1 MGHLCHR
8 SDRIAFKQAPENVT
22 EKLWMQRTTQL
33 QIKAQPK
40 GPTLFAWSLFV
51 KCSYQTTMWHAK
63 MQTSSQGYLHDG
75 MSTFSKRNKGKIDH
89 SRVPYA
95 LTLKIGLFTHLIHRR
110 VSRIVDI
117 SLSPKY
123 DNRNRN
129 YHSLIIRWWFG
140 DSIIDWNVAK
150 WEKRVLIL
158 IGQWTNK
165 VGRQVFSSY
174 ITH

>member
-1 MGHLCHR
+1 
-8 SDRIAFKQAPENVT
+8 
-22 EKLWMQRTTQL
+22 MQRATQL

-51 KCSYQTTMWHAK
+51 KCSYPTTMWHAK

-95 LTLKIGLFTHLIHRR
+95 LTLKIGLFINLIHRR

-129 YHSLIIRWWFG
+129 YQSLIIRWWFG

>member
-1 MGHLCHR
+1 
-8 SDRIAFKQAPENVT
+8 
-22 EKLWMQRTTQL
+22 
-33 QIKAQPK
+33 
-40 GPTLFAWSLFV
+40 
-51 KCSYQTTMWHAK
+51 MWHAK
-63 MQTSSQGYLHDG
+63 MQTSPQGYLHDG

-95 LTLKIGLFTHLIHRR
+95 LTLKIGLFIHLIHRR

-129 YHSLIIRWWFG
+129 YHSLLIRWWFG

-165 VGRQVFSSY
+165 VGRQVFRRILRTNNLACAPVHFHKENWPGAIFFNFCSSV
-174 ITH
+174 ISLFIFIQNLAKGKPSRKT

>member
-1 MGHLCHR
+1 
-8 SDRIAFKQAPENVT
+8 
-22 EKLWMQRTTQL
+22 MQRTTQL
-33 QIKAQPK
+33 QIKVRPK

-51 KCSYQTTMWHAK
+51 KCSYQTTMWQAK
-63 MQTSSQGYLHDG
+63 MRNLSQGYLHDG

-95 LTLKIGLFTHLIHRR
+95 LTLKIGLFIHLIHRR

-117 SLSPKY
+117 SLSTKY

-129 YHSLIIRWWFG
+129 YIPFVVNQVMIRRFDYWLEYGEMGEKSLII
-140 DSIIDWNVAK
+140 
-150 WEKRVLIL
+150 

>member
-1 MGHLCHR
+1 
-8 SDRIAFKQAPENVT
+8 
-22 EKLWMQRTTQL
+22 MQRTTQL

-63 MQTSSQGYLHDG
+63 MQTLSQGYLHDG

-117 SLSPKY
+117 SLSTKY

-129 YHSLIIRWWFG
+129 YHSLLIRWWFG
-140 DSIIDWNVAK
+140 DSIIDWNMAK
-150 WEKRVLIL
+150 WEKRVWSSLASEQTKLADKFFRRIL
-158 IGQWTNK
+158 RTNNLACAPVHFHK
-165 VGRQVFSSY
+165 ENWRSNFL
-174 ITH
+174 